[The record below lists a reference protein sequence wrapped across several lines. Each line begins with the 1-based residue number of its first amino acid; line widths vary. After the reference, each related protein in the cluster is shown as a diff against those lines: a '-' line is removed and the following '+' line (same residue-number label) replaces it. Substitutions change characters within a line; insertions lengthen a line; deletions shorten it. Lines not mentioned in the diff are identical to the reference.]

1 MTHSTKKCYLYGTLT
16 LGKCHTSLSYCNH
29 LLENYE
35 YDHTCNTVVFSGC
48 EPLVQLR
55 DILASAP
62 GVYGARF
69 SGAGFRGC
77 CVALVAAGFYITHLE
92 LLYYRFLMITIID
105 V

>member
-1 MTHSTKKCYLYGTLT
+1 M
-16 LGKCHTSLSYCNH
+16 
-29 LLENYE
+29 LENYE
-35 YDHTCNTVVFSGC
+35 YDLMYNTLVFSGC

-92 LLYYRFLMITIID
+92 LLYYLFLMMKIND